1 MPTLG
6 SMLHKVRKTVSST
19 YRKEKEK
26 EKEILERLK
35 LRVEEQKIKMNQEIE
50 EYMEQLKARAVLQ
63 IQANLAKI
71 VIPKGTPSQ
80 RGGKTRRKRGSK
92 NTRKH

>member
-1 MPTLG
+1 
-6 SMLHKVRKTVSST
+6 MLHKVRKTVSST
-19 YRKEKEK
+19 YKKEKEK
-26 EKEILERLK
+26 EKEVLQRLK

-71 VIPKGTPSQ
+71 VIPKGIPSQ
-80 RGGKTRRKRGSK
+80 HGGKTRRKRPSK
-92 NTRKH
+92 CNNSRKH

>member
-1 MPTLG
+1 
-6 SMLHKVRKTVSST
+6 VRKTVSST
-19 YRKEKEK
+19 YKKEKEK
-26 EKEILERLK
+26 EKEVLERLK
-35 LRVEEQKIKMNQEIE
+35 MRVEEQKIKMNQEIE

-80 RGGKTRRKRGSK
+80 RGGKTRRLR
-92 NTRKH
+92 RKH